1 MAKIFNFVYV
11 MILFLSLHI
20 FLKEVDAQRTC
31 KTDADCPKIPS
42 LYPTI
47 YKCLDGICRF
57 SEAKLLIL

>member
-1 MAKIFNFVYV
+1 MAKICNFVYI

-20 FLKEVDAQRTC
+20 FSKEVDAQRTC
-31 KTDADCPKIPS
+31 KTDADCPKIAN

-47 YKCLDGICRF
+47 YKCINGICRL